1 MERHGRYVEMGWVL
15 LSQPYRICLGLYRII
30 AMWGMEMEPVQ
41 VFQRQK
47 RVCDSYSWPIV
58 KNSGEMPLMNYGND
72 TTQAINVTQLQ
83 GRLDMQSAI
92 GCSKLGSS
100 LALLFYVTLMLFPG
114 LSAAAGSLA
123 PALQEKVSKHTQKLT
138 EWTQHPKVINALKEA
153 NLKGGLPGM
162 TNLKW
167 VETNESDPAIA
178 TIFTN
183 DVSKLIEGWVAQA
196 KGISKLYLRDKEGN
210 LIAGDSKPVF
220 YNSAHRPQVKFPL
233 ATGKPWAASEAKPD
247 TTTQVNGV
255 HLGVP
260 VMHNGQVIGVLHTSV
275 VAD

>member
-1 MERHGRYVEMGWVL
+1 M
-15 LSQPYRICLGLYRII
+15 
-30 AMWGMEMEPVQ
+30 
-41 VFQRQK
+41 K
-47 RVCDSYSWPIV
+47 
-58 KNSGEMPLMNYGND
+58 
-72 TTQAINVTQLQ
+72 
-83 GRLDMQSAI
+83 SAI

-100 LALLFYVTLMLFPG
+100 LALLFYVTSMLFPM
-114 LSAAAGSLA
+114 SAGANSLT
-123 PALQEKVSKHTQKLT
+123 PALQEKVSKYTQRLT
-138 EWTQHPKVINALKEA
+138 EWTQHTKVINALKEA

-167 VETNESDPAIA
+167 VETNENDPAIA

-183 DVSKLIEGWVAQA
+183 DVSNLIKGWVAQN

-220 YNSAHRPQVKFPL
+220 YNSAHRPQVKSPL
-233 ATGKPWAASEAKPD
+233 ANGKPWSASEAKPD

-255 HLGVP
+255 HMGVP
-260 VMHNGQVIGVLHTSV
+260 VMLNGQVIGVIHTSV